1 MKPIKLYI
9 KTESHIYPI
18 IIGPNIIQNLAFYLN
33 QNSIY
38 FNKCLLLIDKRVPK
52 KMVSIITKSLKRKKI
67 YRLQFNAS
75 EKNKNLNNINKI
87 LQILLDK
94 NLHEMSER
102 TEALLMTASRSQLTY
117 EKILKNLKEG
127 KNIISDRYS
136 DSTLA
141 YQGGGR
147 DINLDWLINLNNFAT
162 FSLEPD
168 ITFLIDLHPAEAVKR
183 KNIQQDRIESAG
195 IAFQEKVRNS
205 YLKISKRFQN
215 RIVLI
220 NGHDEISKINK
231 KIIDELLRRNIINET
246 II

>member
-1 MKPIKLYI
+1 M
-9 KTESHIYPI
+9 
-18 IIGPNIIQNLAFYLN
+18 
-33 QNSIY
+33 SISRGS
-38 FNKCLLLIDKRVPK
+38 FISFEGIDACGKSTQVKLLLKQMNKVANNTILVREPGG
-52 KMVSIITKSLKRKKI
+52 SII
-67 YRLQFNAS
+67 S
-75 EKNKNLNNINKI
+75 ERIRE
-87 LQILLDK
+87 ILLDK

-162 FSLEPD
+162 FNLEPD